1 MRIMAL
7 IDGSIYT
14 ASVCDHAAWV
24 AGRTGAALE
33 LMHVIGRRETS
44 SAPTNLS
51 GSLSLGARSSLL
63 AELATLDEQR
73 GRLAQE
79 RGRAILEAAAEHL
92 KGAGVS
98 TSHRMR
104 IGDLLHEVS
113 AVQNEFDVMVIGKRG
128 EAADFA
134 SMHLGSN
141 LERVMRGAVNPVLVA
156 SRAFRPIHKV
166 VVAFDG
172 SASSTRAVEAVARE
186 GLFRGLDIRIITV
199 GDDKP
204 AVREKLQRAKAT
216 LEGANL
222 AVRADIVQGEVEG
235 ALSAAVDD
243 GAADLLVMGSHG
255 HSRVRHLLIGSSTT
269 ALLRSCLVPIMVY
282 R

>member
-24 AGRTGAALE
+24 AGRTDATLE

-51 GSLSLGARSSLL
+51 GSLSLGARSTLL

-79 RGRAILEAAAEHL
+79 RGRAILDAATEHL
-92 KGAGVS
+92 RANGV
-98 TSHRMR
+98 TASHRMR
-104 IGDLLHEVS
+104 IGDLIGEVG
-113 AVQNEFDVMVIGKRG
+113 AVEDEFDILVIGKRG

-141 LERVMRGAVNPVLVA
+141 LERVMRSSAKPVLVA

-172 SASSTRAVEAVARE
+172 GASSTRAVEAVARE
-186 GLFRGLDIRIITV
+186 RLFQGLAIRLITV

-204 AVREKLQRAKAT
+204 ALREKLAWAKTT
-216 LEGANL
+216 LERSNVS
-222 AVRADIVQGEVEG
+222 VRADIVQGEPETV
-235 ALSAAVDD
+235 LSAAVDD

-269 ALLRSCLVPIMVY
+269 ALLRSCLVPVMVY